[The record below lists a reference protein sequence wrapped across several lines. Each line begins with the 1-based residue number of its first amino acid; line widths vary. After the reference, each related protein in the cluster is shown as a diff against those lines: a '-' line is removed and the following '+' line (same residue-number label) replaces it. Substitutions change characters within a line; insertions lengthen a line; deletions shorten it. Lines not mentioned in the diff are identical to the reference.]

1 MILCGDIG
9 GTKTLLAVAEGP
21 AGSPHVIH
29 EQHLLAAD
37 HGSFDAMLQ
46 AFLAQWQRK
55 HGRPLQVAAACLGI
69 AGPLAGN
76 TVQMT
81 NLPWRLDGAAIA
93 AALSHEGAAP
103 PVPPVRLVN
112 DFMAAATGV
121 GVLAPGAR
129 VTLQAGTPVPRAP
142 QLVIGAGSGL
152 GVALRVWDGDG
163 YLVVPGEGG
172 HYGFA
177 PSCAEHD
184 ELLRFLRSERPR
196 VVAEHVVSGP
206 GLAAIHRWL
215 QSRQP
220 GAAAPAKLTGE
231 AVHRLATQDGDAL
244 AAQAL
249 EHFVRAYGAV
259 AGDYAL
265 ASLARGG
272 VFLAGGIAAKC
283 LPWMQDGRFAAA
295 FGDKG
300 PYAALMQELPIHLV
314 TEPRLG
320 LLGAASLALGLAG
333 AA

>member
-9 GTKTLLAVAEGP
+9 GTKTLLAVAEGGP
-21 AGSPHVIH
+21 EAPRLVHQ
-29 EQHLLAAD
+29 QHLYAAG
-37 HGSFDAMLQ
+37 HASFDSVLQ
-46 AFLAQWQRK
+46 SFLDDWKRA
-55 HGRPLQVAAACLGI
+55 HGAPLQVRAACLGV
-69 AGPLAGN
+69 AGPASGN
-76 TVQMT
+76 AVQMT
-81 NLPWRLDGAAIA
+81 NLPWRLTGDGIA
-93 AALSHEGAAP
+93 ALLAQGGRAP
-103 PVPPVRLVN
+103 GVQLVN

-121 GVLAPGAR
+121 GVLPSSSLVA
-129 VTLQAGTPVPRAP
+129 LQAGKPVARAP

-152 GVALRVWDGDG
+152 GVALRVWAGDG

-215 QSRQP
+215 ASREAAP
-220 GAAAPAKLTGE
+220 PAAAPSGE
-231 AVHRLATQDGDAL
+231 AVHALATQRGDPL
-244 AAQAL
+244 AVRAL

-272 VFLAGGIAAKC
+272 VYLAGGIAAKC
-283 LPWMQDGRFAAA
+283 LPWMQDGRFTAA
-295 FGDKG
+295 FHDKG
-300 PYAALMQELPIHLV
+300 PYATLMQELPVHLV
-314 TEPRLG
+314 TEPQLG
-320 LLGAASLALGLAG
+320 LLGAASLALAM
-333 AA
+333 A